1 MRGLKQLARQGFE
14 GVGRSNS
21 ALLDPGRFDS
31 RIGPASVDERAKEVL
46 DEHGHSQETCRA

>member
-1 MRGLKQLARQGFE
+1 MRGLKQFARQGFE

-31 RIGPASVDERAKEVL
+31 RIGPASVDERAKGVL